1 MEVQLIRVTV
11 DGTEQKTWIQAWMV
25 WCQQQAKKL
34 VNWYMLKCW
43 LHIAKCA
50 SLEYSEM
57 KLKLYIFSGAPK
69 ANYADVSGEMEATG
83 VVVMSEHSVTCT
95 DSI

>member
-1 MEVQLIRVTV
+1 
-11 DGTEQKTWIQAWMV
+11 
-25 WCQQQAKKL
+25 
-34 VNWYMLKCW
+34 
-43 LHIAKCA
+43 
-50 SLEYSEM
+50 M